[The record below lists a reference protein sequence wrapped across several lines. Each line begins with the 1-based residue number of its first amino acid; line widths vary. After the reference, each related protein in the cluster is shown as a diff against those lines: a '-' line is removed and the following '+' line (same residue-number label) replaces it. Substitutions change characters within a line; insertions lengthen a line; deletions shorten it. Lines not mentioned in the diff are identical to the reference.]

1 MTEHSAL
8 LPCVGVEGT
17 PGSVSARCATP
28 RKPPNASWA
37 LPPAHSPSRSPRP
50 PSCNSI
56 CCFKK
61 IKAFLKNVVHGIRL
75 LNGPMVESTLA
86 RIQICSD
93 PNPREQL
100 KKSASAAFN
109 IWILLHQGEKHWPIR
124 KTVSITG
131 NVPAVLPLGAI
142 WTVLFSSHCGPQ
154 KSSDSTVLHEPVG
167 HPAVKKIASAT
178 LLLALAGPTYWSAG
192 TISS

>member
-100 KKSASAAFN
+100 KKIRECGFQYLDSSSPRRKALAYTEN
-109 IWILLHQGEKHWPIR
+109 GEYYRECACSTPHCCHLDC
-124 KTVSITG
+124 TFQ
-131 NVPAVLPLGAI
+131 LPLRA
-142 WTVLFSSHCGPQ
+142 P
-154 KSSDSTVLHEPVG
+154 
-167 HPAVKKIASAT
+167 KIQRFDRAA
-178 LLLALAGPTYWSAG
+178 
-192 TISS
+192 